1 MTMFGQKPILLA
13 IDGSPTAAVA
23 TEKAIE
29 LAQALKAPLVVVSV
43 WQLPADPLRPIVT
56 DFDRLGREHAAEVA
70 EEAAARARE
79 EGVEAESLAL
89 AGYVPEEICVLAE
102 HRAAQLIVLGS
113 HGWGPVRRFFYG
125 SVSTGVLHGS
135 NRPVLVVPPA
145 AGAPTTAPERETAGA
160 V

>member
-1 MTMFGQKPILLA
+1 MRFEKRPILLA
-13 IDGSPTAAVA
+13 TDGSPTAAAA

-70 EEAAARARE
+70 EEAAAHARE
-79 EGVEAESLAL
+79 HGLEAKSVAL
-89 AGYVPEEICVLAE
+89 TGYVPEEICLLAE
-102 HRAAQLIVLGS
+102 RRAAQLIVLGS
-113 HGWGPVRRFFYG
+113 HGWGPIRRFFYG
-125 SVSTGVLHGS
+125 SVSTGVLHRS
-135 NRPVLVVPPA
+135 NRPVVVIPPA
-145 AGAPTTAPERETAGA
+145 AGTPATVRARETAGA